1 MSEGVADEDGGESD
15 DAATEDHVA
24 SVRAWLEREGVV
36 RNGGLLD
43 VTIALLQT
51 ILEDQDGDGFAWLLQ
66 ALPSARQRARLGR
79 SILRLHRVLQQRAPL
94 GATPHVMRD
103 GVWAARSGVP
113 LMVSLAELQMQA
125 QVPTLEQ
132 AELPAESIVA
142 LRDVSDRLC
151 ALHHSVRWGRGR
163 GEEGREG
170 AARGESARLLAR
182 ISWARARCEELL
194 GSSEGSIGHLAECR
208 ALLKAA
214 PPPAPLRAVPLLQG
228 PAASHTIDIPRVEET
243 EGRQTQGR
251 LLQAAQGLLRRMY
264 VAGLPCAR
272 AEWRTAWARRT
283 AWRARAW
290 ASWLRAGRGSSSRWP
305 AG

>member
-1 MSEGVADEDGGESD
+1 MATDEDGSNTVLGEAAALSEGVADEDGGESD
-15 DAATEDHVA
+15 DAAAEDHVA

-43 VTIALLQT
+43 VTTALLGS
-51 ILEDQDGDGFAWLLQ
+51 ILEDHDGDGFAWLLQ

-170 AARGESARLLAR
+170 AARDESARLLAR

-214 PPPAPLRAVPLLQG
+214 APPAPLRAVPLLQG
-228 PAASHTIDIPRVEET
+228 PRRPTRLTSRASKRRRAARHKGAFCRRRRVCCGACT
-243 EGRQTQGR
+243 
-251 LLQAAQGLLRRMY
+251 LLA
-264 VAGLPCAR
+264 C
-272 AEWRTAWARRT
+272 
-283 AWRARAW
+283 RARARSGR
-290 ASWLRAGRGSSSRWP
+290 ASFD
-305 AG
+305 